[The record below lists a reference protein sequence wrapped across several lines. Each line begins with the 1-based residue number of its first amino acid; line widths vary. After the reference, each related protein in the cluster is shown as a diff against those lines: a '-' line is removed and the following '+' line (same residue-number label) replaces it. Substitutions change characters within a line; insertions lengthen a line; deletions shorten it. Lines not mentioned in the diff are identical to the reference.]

1 MTHGQVAALPV
12 QPRAFP
18 KQVVQTIS
26 REERSR
32 STLEERKDGS
42 TCHSKKNYGRTVQGP
57 CHVTRYL
64 KRKQERRLKAGRR
77 RRIWKVWREGYGR
90 ASRTVCRKDLYGKG
104 KGKDERKESGHPP
117 EPTDTCGRC
126 PGRHLRITLVA
137 PCVKYQPWSACGD
150 IMLTK
155 RTRAHNASD
164 HTPSDTSKGAHAGR
178 VGRRTTAELFRD
190 RATSHDT

>member
-1 MTHGQVAALPV
+1 M
-12 QPRAFP
+12 
-18 KQVVQTIS
+18 
-26 REERSR
+26 
-32 STLEERKDGS
+32 
-42 TCHSKKNYGRTVQGP
+42 
-57 CHVTRYL
+57 
-64 KRKQERRLKAGRR
+64 
-77 RRIWKVWREGYGR
+77 
-90 ASRTVCRKDLYGKG
+90 YGKG
-104 KGKDERKESGHPP
+104 KGKDGRKESGHPP

-178 VGRRTTAELFRD
+178 VGRRTYGKENAVHVSTGHVTTYRKSPDGGSKCPVWRPARRLSKVGGRAVQGKNLDGKELGRKNEREGKERD
-190 RATSHDT
+190 VGTPPNPRTHAVAALADTCA